1 MNTRK
6 AAYVVVVAITA
17 YVGFA
22 SAGPILD
29 LMRSAGSSTME
40 PRFCGGDPVPF

>member
-1 MNTRK
+1 MNIRK

-17 YVGFA
+17 YIGFA

-29 LMRSAGSSTME
+29 LMRSADGST
-40 PRFCGGDPVPF
+40 PKP